1 MLKSKAARERVAP
14 GSIVY
19 ICYRDHLI
27 FRNCDPNLFQPA
39 MRECVGWVMKES
51 DDAIWV
57 VFDKSTKLMPYE
69 RTQPKES
76 GLVILRSDICKL
88 RRLDFC

>member
-1 MLKSKAARERVAP
+1 MLKAKGDRERIAP

-19 ICYRDHLI
+19 ISYFDHLI

-39 MRECVGWVMKES
+39 MRECIGWVVKMS
-51 DDAIWV
+51 HDAIWV
-57 VFDKSTKLMPYE
+57 VFDKSTKLMPHE
-69 RTQPKES
+69 RIQPEES
-76 GLVILRSDICKL
+76 GLVILRSDIRKL